1 MYDVYFVYNEN
12 NNNSNIS
19 NILGWILS
27 EQGQK
32 LVQYMGLQPIKN

>member
-19 NILGWILS
+19 NILDFILS
-27 EQGQK
+27 KQGQK
-32 LVQYMGLQPIKN
+32 LVQYMDYSQ